1 MYTYSYRLGEKIC
14 NRIYSD
20 STISKFISEISVE
33 DSVSFQNEWNS
44 IKKKKDKIYIFNDST
59 NKNCQAGEI
68 ELVELGHAKEDKGLL
83 VFNYSIAY
91 DCNNREPLFYGTY
104 PGSIVDVSQLQMM
117 LNKAVAYGYR
127 NAGFIL
133 DRGYFSRE
141 NIRYMDKCGYDF
153 VIMVK
158 GMKTF
163 DHDHKVIPAF
173 IHVPDIFS
181 AEVSTVQNES
191 CIPVSICNSFI

>member
-1 MYTYSYRLGEKIC
+1 MLF
-14 NRIYSD
+14 
-20 STISKFISEISVE
+20 KFISEISVE
-33 DSVSFQNEWNS
+33 DSVAFQNEWNS
-44 IKKKKDKIYIFNDST
+44 IKKKKDKIYISYDST

-68 ELVELGHAKEDKGLL
+68 ELVEFGHAKEDKGLP

-91 DCNNREPLFYGTY
+91 DCNNREPLFYETY

-141 NIRYMDKCGYDF
+141 NIRYMDKCGYGF

-158 GMKTF
+158 GMKSFVNDAIRQVQGTF
-163 DHDHKVIPAF
+163 EYVWLKMQDVI
-173 IHVPDIFS
+173 IKRQKS
-181 AEVSTVQNES
+181 MK
-191 CIPVSICNSFI
+191 